1 MKLEN
6 VQVSPVLSGKPV
18 IEDLAVLAQLMS
30 PGIDEGFVLE
40 VLMKAAPNGVEAE
53 QRALE
58 VESATADH
66 GRTRE
71 VLLETSD
78 VLVVEGIGPK
88 SGVVGETVGE
98 QLEGLLEKVLP
109 VSSLLFVPHPECD
122 LVEGDPVHVV
132 VAKILDYFS
141 LRPVLETHAQE
152 VSSRL
157 LSFSTTLKTKGLPPA
172 RRPCSLATWTG

>member
-1 MKLEN
+1 
-6 VQVSPVLSGKPV
+6 
-18 IEDLAVLAQLMS
+18 MS

-66 GRTRE
+66 GRTGQ
-71 VLLETSD
+71 VLLETLD
-78 VLVVEGIGPK
+78 VLVVEGIGPE
-88 SGVVGETVGE
+88 GGIVGESVGE
-98 QLEGLLEKVLP
+98 QLESLLEKVLP

-132 VAKILDYFS
+132 VAKILITSFS
-141 LRPVLETHAQE
+141 VPFWETHAQE